1 MKNNTIGANPALAAI
16 LKSVKT
22 TEKEYK
28 TTQLQPKKK
37 KKKIVKHNLANF
49 ELDRNERD
57 HLIKKERAFDY
68 KKVFKR
74 TKKENKMK
82 DDPKLVYKYDKTKD
96 RIVANPVENPP
107 NIIKEIN
114 RLKEV
119 NLRLTHKIEEV
130 KDRPNDVLVKHY
142 KTENERLANKISELT
157 IVLVRAVEDLNHLIE
172 AKEIEKSI
180 IKEMKDGIYSRWK
193 QL

>member
-96 RIVANPVENPP
+96 RIVANPVEDPP
-107 NIIKEIN
+107 NN
-114 RLKEV
+114 
-119 NLRLTHKIEEV
+119 
-130 KDRPNDVLVKHY
+130 VLVNYY
-142 KTENERLANKISELT
+142 KTENQRLAAKINELT
-157 IVLVRAVEDLNHLIE
+157 TVIIQAVEDLNHLIE